1 MNIKRVIIVLII
13 LLITT
18 SIIYFINSQK
28 NSEKLNDGKIGV
40 GVSIGPEVEFVKAVG
55 GDKVDVT
62 LMMPPSAD
70 PHSYE
75 PLPNQLSQVSNAKMY
90 AEIGTSLEFETNY
103 MDNIKAANPN
113 MLIVNTSKGINLIP
127 NSAEGEANTV
137 DPHVWVDPKNAE
149 IMVNNIYDG
158 LVEVDPG
165 NKEYFTKNR
174 DNYIQQIKELD
185 SNTTKLLK
193 SKNGSYILIYHP
205 SFGYYAK
212 DYNMTQIGA
221 MINDEEPSPQ
231 RIAMMIDIAKKYNIK
246 TLYSEPQYNLN
257 FMESIASQAGARVVT
272 VNDLDENYLENM
284 AKIATTFANNS

>member
-158 LVEVDPG
+158 LVKVDPG
-165 NKEYFTKNR
+165 DKEYFTKNR

>member
-18 SIIYFINSQK
+18 SIIYYINSQK

-127 NSAEGEANTV
+127 NSAESEANTV

-165 NKEYFTKNR
+165 DKEYFTKNR

>member
-165 NKEYFTKNR
+165 DKEYFTKNR

>member
-1 MNIKRVIIVLII
+1 
-13 LLITT
+13 
-18 SIIYFINSQK
+18 
-28 NSEKLNDGKIGV
+28 
-40 GVSIGPEVEFVKAVG
+40 
-55 GDKVDVT
+55 
-62 LMMPPSAD
+62 
-70 PHSYE
+70 
-75 PLPNQLSQVSNAKMY
+75 MY

-165 NKEYFTKNR
+165 DKEYFTKNR

-221 MINDEEPSPQ
+221 MINDEDGSPQ

-284 AKIATTFANNS
+284 AKVATTFANNS

>member
-13 LLITT
+13 LIITA
-18 SIIYFINSQK
+18 SIIYYINSQK
-28 NSEKLNDGKIGV
+28 NSEKLDDGKIGV

-70 PHSYE
+70 PHTYE

-127 NSAEGEANTV
+127 NSAEGEANID

-149 IMVNNIYDG
+149 IMVNNIYNG

-165 NKEYFTKNR
+165 DKEYFTQNR
-174 DNYIQQIKELD
+174 DNYLKQIKELD
-185 SNTTKLLK
+185 RNTTKLLK

-205 SFGYYAK
+205 SFGYYAR

-231 RIAMMIDIAKKYNIK
+231 RIAMMIDIAKKNNIK

-257 FMESIASQAGARVVT
+257 FMESVASQAGARVVT